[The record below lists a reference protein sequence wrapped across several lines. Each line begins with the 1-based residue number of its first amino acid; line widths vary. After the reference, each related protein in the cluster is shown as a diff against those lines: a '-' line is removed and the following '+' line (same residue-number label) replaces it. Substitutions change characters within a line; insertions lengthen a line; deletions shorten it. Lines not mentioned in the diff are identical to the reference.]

1 MARIVIPGGTGYLGR
16 ALGERLAARG
26 DDVVVL
32 SRAPAR
38 GNRSR
43 PGRVRIV
50 TWDAA
55 TLGPWVRE
63 VDGADAIVHL
73 SGRRVD
79 TRATR
84 RNVDE
89 LISSRVEPVRVMGE
103 AVRACVSPPPVW
115 VQSGSLAVFGEG
127 GDAVIDES
135 ATPSGIGP
143 REMVTVCLAW
153 EAAFRQATAA
163 PDGATGAALTVAR
176 SVLLRIG
183 IGLGGVGDPATA
195 KLARLVRLGLGGAV
209 ASGRQWVSWVGL
221 DDVLAVMLRAID
233 DPTMAGTY
241 HVTSPNPVTN
251 ATMMATYRRLL
262 GARVGLAAPAP
273 LARVG
278 APLLGSS
285 ASLALT
291 GRRCVPT
298 RLSAEGFA
306 FTQPDFEPTARRA
319 LQAIGRLADA

>member
-1 MARIVIPGGTGYLGR
+1 
-16 ALGERLAARG
+16 
-26 DDVVVL
+26 
-32 SRAPAR
+32 
-38 GNRSR
+38 
-43 PGRVRIV
+43 
-50 TWDAA
+50 
-55 TLGPWVRE
+55 
-63 VDGADAIVHL
+63 
-73 SGRRVD
+73 
-79 TRATR
+79 
-84 RNVDE
+84 
-89 LISSRVEPVRVMGE
+89 
-103 AVRACVSPPPVW
+103 
-115 VQSGSLAVFGEG
+115 VQSASLAVFGEG

-135 ATPSGIGP
+135 STPSGIGP

-153 EAAFRQATAA
+153 EAAFRQAVGVPSCAPTAQPA
-163 PDGATGAALTVAR
+163 VAR

-183 IGLGGVGDPATA
+183 IGLGGEGDPATG
-195 KLARLVRLGLGGAV
+195 KLAHLVRLGLGGPV

-262 GARVGLAAPAP
+262 GAHIGLPAPA
-273 LARVG
+273 LLTKVG

-298 RLSAEGFA
+298 RLLAEGFG

-319 LQAIGRLADA
+319 LVTIGALPAAA